1 MKRSAPRRG
10 QPIHV
15 LGGLLGGWT
24 AMRVLAWTLVAAN
37 PHAPEVQLAAAAA
50 EKPASAP
57 AVAPPRAAA
66 PRLAMSRAGETLS
79 APVLAEPILTPPPS
93 LAAPAPALAPA
104 PPPLTAAPR
113 PDPGLAGGHQLLFLA
128 AFSQLPMPPE
138 LAAARARLAAPSPP
152 PSPLASRWSADGW
165 VLLRR
170 QGPGPSS
177 LGALQSSYGASQ
189 VGAVLRYRLDRT
201 SANKPSLYLRGYGAL
216 NGTREQ
222 EVAFG
227 FMARPVAALPVLAL
241 AEVRA
246 TRNSTGIHPRPAA
259 LAVTELPPLK
269 LPFRLQAEAYV
280 QAGYVG
286 GSNASAFVDGQA
298 RLDRKLID
306 IGPADLRAGGGV
318 WGGAQRGAARLDVG
332 PSASLSVRIDGT
344 AAARLSA
351 DWRFRLAGRAAP
363 ASGPAL
369 TLSAG
374 F

>member
-15 LGGLLGGWT
+15 LSGLLGGWT
-24 AMRVLAWTLVAAN
+24 AMRVLAWTLAAAH
-37 PHAPEVQLAAAAA
+37 PHTPEVQLAAATV
-50 EKPASAP
+50 EKPAPAP
-57 AVAPPRAAA
+57 GAEPVRVAA
-66 PRLAMSRAGETLS
+66 PRLAATRASETLPL
-79 APVLAEPILTPPPS
+79 AVLAEPVLTPPPS

-104 PPPLTAAPR
+104 PPPLTAAAR

-128 AFSQLPMPPE
+128 AFSQLPLPPE
-138 LAAARARLAAPSPP
+138 LAAARLRPASPP
-152 PSPLASRWSADGW
+152 ASQLASRWSADGW

-259 LAVTELPPLK
+259 LAVTELPPLN
-269 LPFRLQAEAYV
+269 LPFHLRAEAYV

-298 RLDRKLID
+298 RLDRKLLN